1 MDRRHLKPE
10 PIKTILVVTVGF
22 LVVYFV
28 TKWQWA
34 INISV
39 IIGILGLLSDFFA
52 KRINFVWIKTTWIVS
67 LIVPNIL
74 LSLTYILFLIPL
86 AYLSKFFGAP
96 NQLTLKNTEQS
107 LFKERNKDFNKDSFE
122 KTW

>member
-1 MDRRHLKPE
+1 MDRIHLKPE

-39 IIGILGLLSDFFA
+39 IVGIFGLLSDFIA
-52 KRINFVWIKTTWIVS
+52 KKINFAWIKTTWILS

-74 LSLTYILFLIPL
+74 LSLTYFLFLIPL
-86 AYLSKFFGAP
+86 AYLSKIFGVP

-122 KTW
+122 NTW